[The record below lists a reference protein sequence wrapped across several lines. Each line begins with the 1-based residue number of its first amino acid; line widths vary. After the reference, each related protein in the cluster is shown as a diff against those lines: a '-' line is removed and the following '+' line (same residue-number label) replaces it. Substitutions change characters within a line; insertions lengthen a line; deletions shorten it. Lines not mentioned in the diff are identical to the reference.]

1 MERLTRTR
9 LVTLLLLA
17 VVFGS
22 GVMLGLAADSSL
34 TAEQPSNSGAA
45 GALGSAPEA
54 PQPERRYIYQ
64 EVGPNEMQLA
74 RIDSVVAEH
83 RAQRDALDE
92 ETKARYDEARRRIL
106 LDTREGIKAVLS
118 PEQVAEYERLLREW
132 ESRRAAERANQDD
145 RN

>member
-9 LVTLLLLA
+9 LITVLLLT

-22 GVMLGLAADSSL
+22 GVLLGLAADSSL
-34 TAEQPSNSGAA
+34 VAEQPSASGAT
-45 GALGSAPEA
+45 GSEVSAPAA
-54 PQPERRYIYQ
+54 PEVERRYIYQ

-74 RIDSVVAEH
+74 RIDSVVAKH
-83 RAQRDALDE
+83 RARRDALDA

-106 LDTREGIKAVLS
+106 LDTREGIMAVLT
-118 PEQVAEYERLLREW
+118 PEQAAEYERLLGEW
-132 ESRRAAERANQDD
+132 ESRRAAERENQDD